1 MATTTKAAAPAK
13 KSKGFGGIKAAWI
26 ILVICCVLAYSF
38 YYFVLGNPDNF
49 VGGDRAGHPANLMGT
64 VYKGGIVVGIILTL
78 LLTVI
83 VLGVERFFAIKT
95 ASGKM
100 NLAKFTAQVKT
111 AIKAQN
117 FTEAKS
123 LCDKM
128 QGSVANVVLAS
139 INMYETVEKD
149 ETLKKSQKIAKIQ
162 QAHEEATQLEMP
174 TLTMNLPMVATIVS
188 LGTLTALF
196 GTVLGMIGSFQ
207 ALSAGGGADAMALS
221 AGISEALVNTA
232 SGILTSWVATV
243 VYNFFSN
250 KIDKLTFALDE
261 VGYTI
266 AATYDMGKIKIEK
279 KDIWIDMTPM
289 SDVMTLLLCF
299 FMLTSTFLTP
309 EPVKV
314 NTPSSVS
321 EVKVPEN
328 DVLNIL
334 IDPDGKIF
342 VGTENKNNM
351 LAMMQDVTDKFGI
364 TLNSTQIK
372 HFREDAMIGAP
383 LSKFA
388 DYLNLEPEKMAEAI
402 QTMGIPT
409 DSIDGGM
416 SEFQEWVKAAREAN
430 SDIKIA
436 IKSDATTSY
445 KVIKTVMSELQD
457 MNENRYQLI
466 TNLKTSSED

>member
-1 MATTTKAAAPAK
+1 
-13 KSKGFGGIKAAWI
+13 
-26 ILVICCVLAYSF
+26 
-38 YYFVLGNPDNF
+38 
-49 VGGDRAGHPANLMGT
+49 
-64 VYKGGIVVGIILTL
+64 
-78 LLTVI
+78 
-83 VLGVERFFAIKT
+83 
-95 ASGKM
+95 
-100 NLAKFTAQVKT
+100 
-111 AIKAQN
+111 
-117 FTEAKS
+117 
-123 LCDKM
+123 
-128 QGSVANVVLAS
+128 
-139 INMYETVEKD
+139 
-149 ETLKKSQKIAKIQ
+149 
-162 QAHEEATQLEMP
+162 
-174 TLTMNLPMVATIVS
+174 
-188 LGTLTALF
+188 
-196 GTVLGMIGSFQ
+196 
-207 ALSAGGGADAMALS
+207 
-221 AGISEALVNTA
+221 
-232 SGILTSWVATV
+232 
-243 VYNFFSN
+243 
-250 KIDKLTFALDE
+250 
-261 VGYTI
+261 
-266 AATYDMGKIKIEK
+266 MGKIKIEK

-364 TLNSTQIK
+364 SLNATQIK

-388 DYLNLEPEKMAEAI
+388 DYLNLEPEKMGEVI

-457 MNENRYQLI
+457 MNENR
-466 TNLKTSSED
+466 